1 MRILVTGGA
10 GFVGS
15 HIVEQL
21 VLAGHQV
28 RVYDDL
34 SSGRRENLAAVSNDV
49 ELIVGDILDYAGLCR
64 AMRGADRVSHQAAQ
78 LEIVKCNDDPAHDLQ
93 VNTVGTLNVLRA
105 AVEAGV
111 QKVVQASSA
120 CVYGQA
126 IQVPE
131 SEDNHPTDPNWA
143 YGVSKLA
150 NEKYGRIFQE
160 RHGLPVVNLRYGI
173 TYGPREWYGRVL
185 TIFLKRA
192 LQGVPP
198 IIFGSGDQ
206 VRDFICVRDVARLHN
221 LCLLGRAADGQVVNA
236 GTGIGTTIQA
246 LAEQVVRV
254 TGIGQ
259 EPIREDVPPGEFSR
273 LMPFRVRLPQ
283 EMEQMVLDREKAGR
297 LLGWEPGVTLLE
309 GLRGE
314 WEWLCEN
321 PDVWETYRI

>member
-15 HIVEQL
+15 HIVERL
-21 VLAGHQV
+21 VSAGHRV
-28 RVYDDL
+28 RVYDNL
-34 SSGRRENLAAVSNDV
+34 SSGRRENLAGVGNDV
-49 ELIVGDILDYAGLCR
+49 ELIVGDILDYAALSR
-64 AMRGADRVSHQAAQ
+64 AMRGAELVSHQAAQ
-78 LEIVKCNDDPAHDLQ
+78 LEIVKCNDDPANDLH

-111 QKVVQASSA
+111 YKLVQASSA

-126 IQVPE
+126 VRVPE
-131 SEDNHPTDPNWA
+131 SEADHPTDPNWA

-150 NEKYGRIFQE
+150 NEKYGQIYRQ
-160 RHGLPVVNLRYGI
+160 RHGLPVVSLRYGI

-192 LQGVPP
+192 LHGEPP
-198 IIFGSGDQ
+198 VIFGQGDQ

-221 LCLLGRAADGQVVNA
+221 LCLFSPAADGQILNA
-236 GTGIGTTIQA
+236 GSGIGTSIRE

-254 TGIGQ
+254 TGVDQ
-259 EPIREDVPPGEFSR
+259 APLHEEVLPGEFSR

-283 EMEQMVLDREKAGR
+283 EMDQMVLDRRKAEQ
-297 LLGWEPGVTLLE
+297 LLGWEPAIILE
-309 GLRGE
+309 QGLREE
-314 WEWLCEN
+314 WEWLSEN
-321 PDVWETYRI
+321 PDAWETYRI

>member
-28 RVYDDL
+28 RVYDNL
-34 SSGRRENLAAVSNDV
+34 SSGKRENLAAVGKDV
-49 ELIVGDILDYAGLCR
+49 ELIVGEILDYSALSR
-64 AMRGADRVSHQAAQ
+64 AMRGAELVSHQAAQ
-78 LEIVKCNDDPAHDLQ
+78 LEIVKCNDAPLHDLQ
-93 VNTVGTLNVLRA
+93 INTVGTLNVLQA

-111 QKVVQASSA
+111 QKLVQASSA

-126 IQVPE
+126 IRVPE
-131 SEDNHPTDPNWA
+131 SEDSHPTDPNWA

-150 NEKYGRIFQE
+150 NEKYGRIYQE
-160 RHGLPVVNLRYGI
+160 RHGLPVASLRYGI

-192 LQGVPP
+192 LQGDPP
-198 IIFGSGDQ
+198 VIFGQGDQ
-206 VRDFICVRDVARLHN
+206 VRDFVCVHDVARLHN
-221 LCLLGRAADGQVVNA
+221 LCLFERAADGQVLNA
-236 GTGIGTTIQA
+236 GAGVGTTIQE

-254 TGIGQ
+254 TGIDR
-259 EPIREDVPPGEFSR
+259 EPIREEISPGEFSR

-283 EMEQMVLDREKAGR
+283 EMDQMVLDRQKAAQ
-297 LLGWEPGVTLLE
+297 LLGWEPHVALEE
-309 GLRGE
+309 GLREE
-314 WEWLCEN
+314 WEWLQQS
-321 PDVWETYRI
+321 PGAWETYRI

>member
-21 VLAGHQV
+21 VVAGHQV

-34 SSGRRENLAAVSNDV
+34 SSGRRENLAAVGKDV
-49 ELIVGDILDYAGLCR
+49 ELIVGDILDYPSLSR
-64 AMRGADRVSHQAAQ
+64 AMRGAELVSHMAAQ
-78 LEIVKCNDDPAHDLQ
+78 LEIVKCNDDPTHDLQ
-93 VNTVGTLNVLRA
+93 VNTVGTLHVLRA

-111 QKVVQASSA
+111 RKLVQASSA

-126 IQVPE
+126 VQLPE
-131 SEDNHPTDPNWA
+131 SEDSHPTDPNWA

-160 RHGLPVVNLRYGI
+160 RHGLPVVSLRYGI

-192 LQGVPP
+192 LQGAPP
-198 IIFGSGDQ
+198 VVFGQGDQ

-221 LCLLGRAADGQVVNA
+221 LSLFSPAADGQVQNA
-236 GTGIGTTIQA
+236 GTGIGTTILE
-246 LAEQVVRV
+246 LAEQVVRI

-259 EPIREDVPPGEFSR
+259 EPVREDVPPGEFSR
-273 LMPFRVRLPQ
+273 LMPFRIRLPQ
-283 EMEQMVLDREKAGR
+283 EMDQMVLDRRKAGQ
-297 LLGWEPGVTLLE
+297 LLGWEPCVTLEE
-309 GLRGE
+309 GLQEE
-314 WEWLCEN
+314 WQWLKEN
-321 PDVWETYRI
+321 PDAWENYRI

>member
-1 MRILVTGGA
+1 MKILVTGGA

-21 VLAGHQV
+21 VRAGHQV
-28 RVYDDL
+28 RVFDNL
-34 SSGRRENLAAVSNDV
+34 SSGRRENLAPVGSDV
-49 ELIVGDILDYAGLCR
+49 ELIVGDILDYLALSR
-64 AMRGADRVSHQAAQ
+64 AMRGAELVSHMAAQ

-111 QKVVQASSA
+111 QKLVQASSA

-126 IQVPE
+126 VQVPE
-131 SEDNHPTDPNWA
+131 SEDSHPTDPNWA

-160 RHGLPVVNLRYGI
+160 RYGLPVVSLRYGI

-192 LQGVPP
+192 LQGEPP
-198 IIFGSGDQ
+198 VVFGQGDQ
-206 VRDFICVRDVARLHN
+206 VRDFVCVHDVVRLHN
-221 LCLLGRAADGQVVNA
+221 LCLLNPAADGQALNA
-236 GTGIGTTIQA
+236 GTGIGTTIHE
-246 LAEQVVRV
+246 LARHVVTV
-254 TGIGQ
+254 TGLSR
-259 EPIREDVPPGEFSR
+259 EPIQEDVSPGEHSH

-283 EMEQMVLDREKAGR
+283 EMGRMILDPRKAGQ
-297 LLGWEPGVTLLE
+297 LLGWQPEVRLAE
-309 GLRGE
+309 GLREE
-314 WEWLCEN
+314 WQWLQQN
-321 PDVWETYRI
+321 PRAWETYRI

>member
-15 HIVEQL
+15 HIVDQL

-28 RVYDDL
+28 RVFDNL
-34 SSGRRENLAAVSNDV
+34 SSGKREHLAGVAKDV
-49 ELIVGDILDYAGLCR
+49 ELIPGDILDYPALAR
-64 AMRGADRVSHQAAQ
+64 AMRGAELVSHQAAQ

-105 AVEAGV
+105 AVEAGA

-126 IQVPE
+126 VQIPE
-131 SEDNHPTDPNWA
+131 FEDTHPTDPNWA

-150 NEKYGRIFQE
+150 SEKYGRIFHE
-160 RHGLPVVNLRYGI
+160 RHGLPVVSLRYGI

-192 LQGVPP
+192 LQGEPP
-198 IIFGSGDQ
+198 VVFGEGDQ
-206 VRDFICVRDVARLHN
+206 VRDFVCVRDVARLHN
-221 LCLLGRAADGQVVNA
+221 LCLLSDAADGQILNA

-246 LAEQVVRV
+246 LASQVIQV
-254 TGIGQ
+254 TGIGS
-259 EPIREDVPPGEFSR
+259 EPLREDVSPGEFSR

-283 EMEQMVLDREKAGR
+283 EMDRMVLDRQKATR
-297 LLGWEPGVTLLE
+297 LLGWEPRVSLEE
-309 GLRGE
+309 GLREE
-314 WEWLCEN
+314 WQWLQEH
-321 PDVWETYRI
+321 PAAWDTYRI